1 MYQDK
6 DTIEVGF
13 VFDDEPNKKHR
24 GFIKDNKPLEVQ
36 LEERF
41 MPIQIHGMWK
51 HISTRRINEI
61 WESKK
66 HQHGL
71 L

>member
-6 DTIEVGF
+6 NTIEVGF
-13 VFDDEPNKKHR
+13 VFTEEPSKKHV
-24 GFIKDNKPLEVQ
+24 GYIKDNKPLEMQ

-41 MPIQIHGMWK
+41 MPIKIHGMWK

-66 HQHGL
+66 HQL
-71 L
+71 S

>member
-1 MYQDK
+1 MHSEQG
-6 DTIEVGF
+6 TIEVGLKF
-13 VFDDEPNKKHR
+13 NDSPKIEI
-24 GFIKDNKPLEVQ
+24 GYIKSNKPLDIQ

-41 MPIQIHGMWK
+41 IPIKLHGMWK

-61 WESKK
+61 WEAKTQR
-66 HQHGL
+66 HL